1 MTSNG
6 RRVFTGFIRDISE
19 KKRADDELRKQ
30 KEVFQKIFE
39 NIPVMITFIGPDG
52 RFELVNP
59 EWERTVGW
67 TLKEIR
73 EHNLDIFV
81 EHFPDPQYRQMVRG
95 FVAASAGQWTD
106 LKLRTRDGRV
116 IDVSGYAMRLS
127 GGSTLG
133 IGRDVTQQ
141 KLAEEVQ
148 LRLAAI
154 VRSSDDAIIS
164 KDLDGVITSWN
175 AGAQRIFGYTEAEAV
190 GRPIMRSEERR
201 VGKECRSRWSP
212 YH

>member
-1 MTSNG
+1 MPECLRKVHEGGFRRYLGTGRRHINWQGTELTGLNKNGQELPVEVSFGEMTSHG

-81 EHFPDPQYRQMVRG
+81 EHFPDPQ
-95 FVAASAGQWTD
+95 
-106 LKLRTRDGRV
+106 
-116 IDVSGYAMRLS
+116 
-127 GGSTLG
+127 
-133 IGRDVTQQ
+133 
-141 KLAEEVQ
+141 
-148 LRLAAI
+148 
-154 VRSSDDAIIS
+154 
-164 KDLDGVITSWN
+164 
-175 AGAQRIFGYTEAEAV
+175 
-190 GRPIMRSEERR
+190 
-201 VGKECRSRWSP
+201 
-212 YH
+212 